1 MDVTWFGHSCFYLV
15 GSDGRSLVIDPYDSA
30 TGYGIPPVSPD
41 VLLISHNHHDHNNV
55 RAIGGDPVVV
65 KGHGTHRAAGIEFR
79 GVLTYHDDK
88 GGRLRGT
95 NTVFCFTMDGI
106 SVAHLGDLGHILT
119 RQQVSEI
126 GPVDLIFIPVGGIFT
141 IDAASAVT
149 VAEQLRAK
157 VVVPMHYLTD
167 SLSFE
172 LDPVDRFLK
181 GRVVEGPVDRLHL
194 EQKGLEPART
204 VVMRYLSG

>member
-1 MDVTWFGHSCFYLV
+1 MDVTWFGHSCFHLV
-15 GSDGRSLVIDPYDSA
+15 SSDGRSIVIDPYDSA

-65 KGHGTHRAAGIEFR
+65 KGHGSHKAAGIEFR
-79 GVLTYHDDK
+79 GVATYHDDK

-95 NTVFCFTMDGI
+95 NTVFCFKMDGI
-106 SVAHLGDLGHILT
+106 AIAHLGDLGHILT
-119 RQQVSEI
+119 RQQVSEM
-126 GPVDLIFIPVGGIFT
+126 GVVDLIFIPVGGIFT
-141 IDAASAVT
+141 IDAVRAAT

-167 SLSFE
+167 HLSFE
-172 LDPVDRFLK
+172 LDPVERFLA

-194 EQKGLEPART
+194 EPKDLEPART
-204 VVMRYLSG
+204 VVMRYVSG